1 MPLNNTSPIANPTL
15 TAFMQE
21 QYDDKNQEY
30 VADQI
35 LPIENVSKYSGN
47 YAKAPILNLQTYKAN
62 IANGASA
69 KEITLPSGSKVPF
82 TIDQKGLSVP
92 ISKIDLEDSANNTPY
107 PTAEKNASMQLAVAM
122 KIIKEDQLSSALRT
136 SANYV
141 NGNEVTLSGNSQFSD
156 LTNSDPAAV
165 FADAMDTILDNS
177 LGLSSVRA
185 VMTSKVSRAL
195 KRNKTLLDKARYVQK
210 GDLTTDDLKSMLEVD
225 EIIIADG
232 FYELDN
238 GQHAQMWGD
247 DIIIYR
253 APNRMAMN
261 TVSLGFQLRKT
272 SPQIY
277 RWNVQDAANPLKL
290 EIEDDYEFIIDNYKA
305 ATPNKDC
312 LA

>member
-21 QYDDKNQEY
+21 QYDDKTQEY
-30 VADQI
+30 KADQI

-47 YAKAPILNLQTYKAN
+47 FAKAPVLNLQAYKAN

-69 KEITLPSGSKVPF
+69 KEITLPAGSKVPF
-82 TIDQKGLSVP
+82 TIEQKGLSVP
-92 ISKIDLEDSANNTPY
+92 ISKIDLADETNNTPF
-107 PTAEKNASMQLAVAM
+107 PTAVMKASMQLGVAM

-136 SANYV
+136 AANYV

-156 LTNSDPAAV
+156 LTNSDPAAI

-177 LGLSSVRA
+177 LGLSSVKA
-185 VMTSKVSRAL
+185 VMTSKVARAL

-210 GDLTTDDLKSMLEVD
+210 GDLTMDDLKSMLEVD

-232 FYELDN
+232 FYESDN
-238 GQHAQMWGD
+238 GQFTQMWGD

-253 APNRMAMN
+253 APSRMGMN
-261 TVSLGFQLRKT
+261 QVSLGFQLRKT

-277 RWNVQDAANPLKL
+277 TWNVQDAANPLKL
-290 EIEDDYEFIIDNYKA
+290 EIEDDYQFIIDNYKA
-305 ATPNKDC
+305 AYLIKDC